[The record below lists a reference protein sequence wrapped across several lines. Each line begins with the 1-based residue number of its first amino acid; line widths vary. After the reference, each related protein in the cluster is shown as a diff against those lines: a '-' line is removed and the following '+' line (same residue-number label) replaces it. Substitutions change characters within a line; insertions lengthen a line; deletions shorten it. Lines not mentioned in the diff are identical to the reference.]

1 MKGKSKTIKKEK
13 NNKKN
18 DKNNLKLKKINKR
31 SKTNGGKIIQDNLS
45 SKKTNKSNS
54 IIKLNK
60 NKKSNLNI
68 LETNKS
74 NKKNSKEKIKDIYDD
89 YELNSFSYVKALKY
103 DKRTYCQYYIFL
115 IKTKHP
121 ILFSFCPFKDYNS
134 IIIKLSIFILF
145 FSVNYVIN
153 QAFFNESTIHK
164 IYKDN
169 GTYNFGYLIPQ
180 ILYSFIISHTFF
192 ILIKYFFLSERFL
205 LEIKKGKGI
214 NDISDK
220 IYKGKKCLVIKYIC
234 FYVGGSL
241 ILIFFWYY
249 ISSFGAVYQNTQVYL
264 IKNTLISFAFTLIY
278 PFFINLLPAIL
289 RNCSLN
295 DEKRDNECLFK
306 ISKFIQIL

>member
-1 MKGKSKTIKKEK
+1 M
-13 NNKKN
+13 
-18 DKNNLKLKKINKR
+18 
-31 SKTNGGKIIQDNLS
+31 
-45 SKKTNKSNS
+45 
-54 IIKLNK
+54 
-60 NKKSNLNI
+60 
-68 LETNKS
+68 
-74 NKKNSKEKIKDIYDD
+74 
-89 YELNSFSYVKALKY
+89 
-103 DKRTYCQYYIFL
+103 
-115 IKTKHP
+115 
-121 ILFSFCPFKDYNS
+121 
-134 IIIKLSIFILF
+134 
-145 FSVNYVIN
+145 
-153 QAFFNESTIHK
+153 
-164 IYKDN
+164 
-169 GTYNFGYLIPQ
+169 
-180 ILYSFIISHTFF
+180 
-192 ILIKYFFLSERFL
+192 SERFL

-264 IKNTLISFAFTLIY
+264 IKNTLISFAFTLVY